1 MKNEVNKTGK
11 KGKEKKLIII
21 SALALVLTTIMC
33 IAFIAAVEAVTTT
46 NSDLDAAS
54 LSLSLFKKK
63 PTTPTT
69 GRAIDEFGNKIA
81 TVTVKAEE
89 EVGRVRDDFYGVNIG
104 WAGSNLSY
112 IDIDDNGISD
122 TLSNYEW
129 HRNALKESKI
139 STLRINMGLAQ
150 NSLSEGIFN
159 NYSIFTNNKNINTK
173 KSLVNWAKKN
183 DMKLILSARDMP
195 SWLADTKTGLC
206 NWTSSN
212 STCPPSNYTKW
223 GELVVN
229 YLQEVGC
236 TPDVCIIEVW
246 NEPNLAEFWLDNI
259 SNREDSVISK
269 EYNKMYNSTY
279 LAIKNIWPTM
289 KVGGPTTTGMS
300 QVSRGILS
308 NFIGNFSKS
317 IDFIS
322 FHDYLYQDGY
332 KDYNSKLSN
341 DYNLIFE
348 IIEKY
353 NINTPLYISEF
364 NIWNNHFIFNKPKI
378 WSMQLG
384 LAYEATLNKYPNNVS
399 LVEYQWTW
407 NTVRKLD
414 YNGIFSMVSEPQL
427 DNAYYPSYNVTKDF
441 AHYHAGGNMIVNS
454 SSNNESIKSVASLN
468 PKGIWHITVIN
479 TATNN
484 IRVNVD
490 VSSTGVK
497 AVKDLA
503 TGTIYPVNDGIVDV
517 GILTE
522 YDVKH
527 YEGIVNYEPPV
538 AKTSSEER
546 SSSGGG
552 SSNTGN
558 KLVSVKPDTSVVI
571 PTSKLLINT
580 ETTTTTSESK
590 EEKKVYGPVKANEED
605 IRLYQEEYE
614 NELQGNSHIG
624 TLSPAVSNKSY
635 LTIAIIILG
644 SIICTLLIISIIYKR
659 KKREAEK
666 VKRLMD
672 WVDKARALGYTSEK
686 MKEMLAEYN
695 WNKDLVDKV
704 VGG

>member
-1 MKNEVNKTGK
+1 MKNEVNKTRK

-89 EVGRVRDDFYGVNIG
+89 EVGRVRDDFYGASVNRNELSIG
-104 WAGSNLSY
+104 AKMSKDGDGLINDLINTDEIRKAFLNSGMTYYRTDMRIQNYYSDSIDGSVNRTGNLSIHKSSVKFAY
-112 IDIDDNGISD
+112 ENG
-122 TLSNYEW
+122 
-129 HRNALKESKI
+129 LKVLFI
-139 STLRINMGLAQ
+139 INNIPPWLA
-150 NSLSEGIFN
+150 NTSSGHCINLFSCTPN
-159 NYSIFTNNKNINTK
+159 NYSQFNELVLDFINFTTNNGEYISSIELEFLNEPYGGSFLDNLPKDSIIKAEEYIKFYNQTYNGIK
-173 KSLVNWAKKN
+173 DVYPEIPFGGLAGSLVHNN
-183 DMKLILSARDMP
+183 
-195 SWLADTKTGLC
+195 T
-206 NWTSSN
+206 
-212 STCPPSNYTKW
+212 
-223 GELVVN
+223 
-229 YLQEVGC
+229 LQMFL
-236 TPDVCIIEVW
+236 T
-246 NEPNLAEFWLDNI
+246 NM
-259 SNREDSVISK
+259 S
-269 EYNKMYNSTY
+269 NKM
-279 LAIKNIWPTM
+279 
-289 KVGGPTTTGMS
+289 
-300 QVSRGILS
+300 
-308 NFIGNFSKS
+308 
-317 IDFIS
+317 DFIS
-322 FHDYLYQDGY
+322 IHPYSTSSYIKENVMKNHLDLLIKYCSLYNANCSRIILSEWNVEGIESLKNASSNNRYSTEISFAYSSLLNAYPSNISSIFY
-332 KDYNSKLSN
+332 K
-341 DYNLIFE
+341 FME
-348 IIEKY
+348 IYKY
-353 NINTPLYISEF
+353 SDKENY
-364 NIWNNHFIFNKPKI
+364 
-378 WSMQLG
+378 
-384 LAYEATLNKYPNNVS
+384 YEYPDRWAMYS
-399 LVEYQWTW
+399 P
-407 NTVRKLD
+407 RD
-414 YNGIFSMVSEPQL
+414 L
-427 DNAYYPSYNVTKDF
+427 DNGYYQPYNVTKDF

-468 PKGIWHITVIN
+468 PKEIWHITVIN

-503 TGTIYPVNDGIVDV
+503 TGTIYPVNGGIVDV

-527 YEGIVNYEPPV
+527 YEGIVNYEPPA

-580 ETTTTTSESK
+580 ETNTTTSESK

-614 NELQGNSHIG
+614 NELQGNSYIG

-644 SIICTLLIISIIYKR
+644 SIICTSLIISIIYRR

-704 VGG
+704 VGR